1 MLLPAVYT
9 LLMTKLLE
17 QVMAKVRELPEAE
30 QDAIAQIVLD
40 EIESER
46 RWDELF
52 AKSPEKLQKLADQA
66 WAEHEAGQSEELDP
80 DRL

>member
-1 MLLPAVYT
+1 
-9 LLMTKLLE
+9 MTKLLE
-17 QVMAKVRELPEAE
+17 QAVAKAGALPEAE

-52 AKSPEKLQKLADQA
+52 AQSPEKLGKLADKA
-66 WAEHEAGQSEELDP
+66 WAEHEAGLSEELDP
-80 DRL
+80 EQL